1 MSADF
6 FGEKTMDKALVL
18 KNVSSFLSKVA
29 AIPVDEIRSR
39 DSLDTLGVDSAA
51 IISLSA
57 HIEEEFGVIADA
69 EDLPKSS
76 TLEQIADFVIRE
88 REG

>member
-1 MSADF
+1 MNHTRSEILA
-6 FGEKTMDKALVL
+6 
-18 KNVSSFLSKVA
+18 NLSEFVCKVA
-29 AIPVDEIRSR
+29 VIPPDEIIAQ
-39 DSLDTLGVDSAA
+39 DSLDTLGIDSAA

-57 HIEEEFGVIADA
+57 HLEEQYGVVADA